1 MSKRSGP
8 PKTTGRTA
16 EGQTE
21 ASGRAILDLQFTIQ
35 HTGSFR
41 VDMNFHEYHKGPN
54 KAKTPEKSGVLCLYG
69 VH

>member
-1 MSKRSGP
+1 MSKRFGP

-41 VDMNFHEYHKGPN
+41 IAMNFYAYHGSD
-54 KAKTPEKSGVLCLYG
+54 KAKPPDESGGLY
-69 VH
+69 VYEIH